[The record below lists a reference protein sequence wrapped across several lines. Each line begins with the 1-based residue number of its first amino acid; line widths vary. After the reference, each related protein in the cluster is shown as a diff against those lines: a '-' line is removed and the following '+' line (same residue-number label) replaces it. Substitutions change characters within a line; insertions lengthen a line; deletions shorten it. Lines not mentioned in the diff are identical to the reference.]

1 MTQHKQANIRQV
13 KRNRRTGAI
22 LRAAAADGSPG
33 AVEAEVAAEVFPVE
47 LVAFGVPRSA
57 KRPIAGR
64 FGPHE
69 AGIAHWLARQR
80 GLGLLAANTEPARQ
94 VAAHVPPWQLQP
106 DGTPVLAPITH
117 ILWQDLRNLAPSEPT
132 ALAPPRSAD
141 GEGSAELL
149 ACAEALW
156 AAIGVGD
163 VVLAAELDSAGK
175 PDGWWEA
182 VVLGGDGDAFTLA
195 WRDYH
200 EQGLIK
206 RLRLDLAL
214 LYPRH

>member
-1 MTQHKQANIRQV
+1 MTQHKQANTRQV
-13 KRNRRTGAI
+13 KRNRRTGAN
-22 LRAAAADGSPG
+22 LRTAAANGSPG
-33 AVEAEVAAEVFPVE
+33 AAEAEAVAEVLPVE
-47 LVAFGVPRSA
+47 LVAFGVPRGA

-64 FGPHE
+64 FGPGE
-69 AGIAHWLARQR
+69 FGIAHWLARQR

-94 VAAHVPPWQLQP
+94 VAAQVPPWQLQP
-106 DGTPVLAPITH
+106 DGTPVLASITH
-117 ILWQDLRNLAPSEPT
+117 ILWQDLRNLAPS
-132 ALAPPRSAD
+132 
-141 GEGSAELL
+141 GSAELT
-149 ACAEALW
+149 AQAEALW

-182 VVLGGDGDAFTLA
+182 VVLAGEGDAFTLA
-195 WRDYH
+195 WRDYP

-206 RLRLDLAL
+206 RLRRDLAL

>member
-1 MTQHKQANIRQV
+1 
-13 KRNRRTGAI
+13 
-22 LRAAAADGSPG
+22 
-33 AVEAEVAAEVFPVE
+33 VE
-47 LVAFGVPRSA
+47 LVAFGVPRGA

-64 FGPHE
+64 FGPGE
-69 AGIAHWLARQR
+69 FGIAHWLARQR

-94 VAAHVPPWQLQP
+94 VAAQVPPWQLQP
-106 DGTPVLAPITH
+106 DGTPVLASITH
-117 ILWQDLRNLAPSEPT
+117 ILWQDLRNLAPSDPA
-132 ALAPPRSAD
+132 ALAPPRAAN
-141 GEGSAELL
+141 GMGSAELT
-149 ACAEALW
+149 AQAEALW

-182 VVLGGDGDAFTLA
+182 VVLAGEGDAFTLA
-195 WRDYH
+195 WRDYP

-206 RLRLDLAL
+206 RLRRDLAL